1 MKAASKIGWG
11 LLALFAITDGLGALR
26 YSLPVVPFPAPLDNF
41 FNHRYLLALHAFGGG
56 IALLAGPLQLLPPFR
71 EKHWTYH
78 RRMGWVYCC
87 AVLLGALAGLPLAWH
102 AQTGRVASAGFFLLA
117 VGWLASTAVALSFI
131 LRGNSARHRRWMI
144 RSYCLTAAAITLRI
158 YLPLS
163 VVLHFDFSV
172 AYPAIAWLCWIPN
185 LIFAE
190 FYLRRAAASSGS
202 LQGATASL

>member
-11 LLALFAITDGLGALR
+11 LLGLFAITDGLGALR

-41 FNHRYLLALHAFGGG
+41 IHHQSLLALHAFGGA
-56 IALLAGPLQLLPPFR
+56 IALLAGPLQMLPSFR
-71 EKHWTYH
+71 ERHWTYH

-87 AVLLGALAGLPLAWH
+87 AVLLGALAALPLAWR
-102 AQTGRVASAGFFLLA
+102 AQTGRVASADFFLLA
-117 VGWLASTAVALSFI
+117 LAWFFSTGAALRFI
-131 LRGNSARHRRWMI
+131 LRGDSARHRRWMI

-190 FYLRRAAASSGS
+190 FYLRRAPASSGS

>member
-1 MKAASKIGWG
+1 MKIASKIGWA
-11 LLALFAITDGLGALR
+11 LLGLFAITDGLGALR

-41 FNHRYLLALHAFGGG
+41 VNHRYLLALHALGGG

-71 EKHWTYH
+71 ERHWKYH

-87 AVLLGALAGLPLAWH
+87 AVLLGALAGLRLAWH
-102 AQTGRVASAGFFLLA
+102 AQTGRIASAGFFSLA
-117 VGWLASTAVALSFI
+117 VVWLTSTAVALSLI

-163 VVLHFDFSV
+163 AVLGFDFSV

-202 LQGATASL
+202 LQSAAASL